1 MELKYKNLYYRKL
14 KITDYRVFRKLF
26 YSCFKRRISF
36 DFYKWRYFSN
46 KFSFCYGVF
55 SSSKLI
61 ANVGMV
67 SLKLNN
73 KSNER
78 IFSRHSS
85 MVLKKYR
92 GIGLFSELLNKVKKK
107 ISNKISL
114 ILMWPNQNNLAS
126 FGIEKKNILQK
137 KFYIYKIV
145 SNLNYNKNI
154 KNYSINELTKYK
166 KYFQKNNSF
175 LLKNFTYFK
184 NRYLSYKKHEYVIN
198 KFEYK
203 NSISF
208 IVLKKNKDKS
218 GTNFVILDHFG
229 SKEIYQRHLSFLINN
244 QNKLIFLSKKLLK
257 KNNCLL
263 MSKLNL
269 KIGVIKKLNIKKK
282 NFLKNKNIFLGDTDT
297 FISI

>member
-1 MELKYKNLYYRKL
+1 
-14 KITDYRVFRKLF
+14 
-26 YSCFKRRISF
+26 
-36 DFYKWRYFSN
+36 
-46 KFSFCYGVF
+46 
-55 SSSKLI
+55 
-61 ANVGMV
+61 
-67 SLKLNN
+67 
-73 KSNER
+73 
-78 IFSRHSS
+78 
-85 MVLKKYR
+85 
-92 GIGLFSELLNKVKKK
+92 
-107 ISNKISL
+107 
-114 ILMWPNQNNLAS
+114 MWPNQNNLAS